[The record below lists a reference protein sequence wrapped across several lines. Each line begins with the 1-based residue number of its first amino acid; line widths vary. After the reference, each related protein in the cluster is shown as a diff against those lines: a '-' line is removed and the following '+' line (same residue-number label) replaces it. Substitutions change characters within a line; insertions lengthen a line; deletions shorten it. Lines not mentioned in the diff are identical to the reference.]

1 MTTDTITT
9 SIEVTKSQADILL
22 WCVEQMY
29 IDLSDAEDKDL
40 EPVLNQLADI
50 VR

>member
-1 MTTDTITT
+1 MKTIT
-9 SIEVTKSQADILL
+9 SQIEVTKSQADTLL

-29 IDLSDAEDKDL
+29 IDLSDDEDRDL
-40 EPVLNQLADI
+40 EPVLNALAEI